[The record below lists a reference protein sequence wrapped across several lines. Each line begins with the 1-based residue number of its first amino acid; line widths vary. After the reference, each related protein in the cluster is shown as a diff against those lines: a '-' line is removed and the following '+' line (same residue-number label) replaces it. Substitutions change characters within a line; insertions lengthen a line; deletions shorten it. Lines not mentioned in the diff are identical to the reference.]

1 MSNLSRS
8 HKIVVWGATGFTG
21 RLVCEHIASN
31 YNSSIKWAMA
41 GRSREKLQQ
50 VRDLIAERCQVDLLD
65 VPLVVADLSDTAS
78 LDEMASDT
86 EVIISTAGPF
96 TRLGTP
102 IVDAAVR
109 NECHYV
115 DITGEAPWVKKMI
128 KEYDSE
134 AESKGIRIIPCCGY
148 DSIPSDLG
156 AMMVVN
162 ELKSRGKKVKSVLS
176 IVGDSKGG
184 VSGGTLASAM
194 EIAADSSLEAKSL
207 SPYALIPEG
216 QTPGSDKDIWGPR
229 YNEPLKKWLAPF
241 VMQVVNSRVVQRSNY
256 LLDWGRQE
264 FSYSEMIAAPG
275 RISAIIIATLTA
287 AFGLAV
293 SQVWLHGILK
303 RVLPSPGEGPSRETM
318 LSGYYKHK
326 IIGESTDG
334 DRVVAIFEDS
344 SRDPGYWGT
353 SRLLLEAGLCLAL
366 QQDELEKLDCPVKKG
381 GVLTPA
387 SALGPV
393 LLERLRSNAGI
404 DCRIVSE

>member
-1 MSNLSRS
+1 MSNLSRT

-21 RLVCEHIASN
+21 RLVCEHIAAN
-31 YNSSIKWAMA
+31 YNSSIRWAMA
-41 GRSREKLQQ
+41 GRSRQKLEE
-50 VRDLIAERCQVDLLD
+50 VRDLIAERCQVDLSD
-65 VPLVVADLSDTAS
+65 IPLVVADLSDRAS
-78 LDEMASDT
+78 LDEMASGT

-128 KEYDSE
+128 QKYDSE
-134 AESKGIRIIPCCGY
+134 AESKGLRIIPCCGY

-194 EIAADSSLEAKSL
+194 EISADSSLRADIQ

-229 YNEPLKKWLAPF
+229 YNKAFKTWLAPF

-256 LLDWGRQE
+256 ILDWGKQT
-264 FSYSEMIAAPG
+264 FSYSEMFAAPG
-275 RISAIIIATLTA
+275 RVSAMIIAIFTA

-303 RVLPSPGEGPSRETM
+303 RVLPSPGEGPSRDTM
-318 LSGYYKHK
+318 LNGLYKHK
-326 IIGESTDG
+326 IIGESIDG
-334 DRVVAIFEDS
+334 DRVVAIFEDLH
-344 SRDPGYWGT
+344 RDPGYWGT

-366 QQDELEKLDCPVKKG
+366 QKDELEKLDCPVKKG

-404 DCRIVSE
+404 DCRIISE

>member
-1 MSNLSRS
+1 
-8 HKIVVWGATGFTG
+8 
-21 RLVCEHIASN
+21 
-31 YNSSIKWAMA
+31 MA
-41 GRSREKLQQ
+41 GRSRQKLEE
-50 VRDLIAERCQVDLLD
+50 VRDLIAERCQVDLSD
-65 VPLVVADLSDTAS
+65 IPLVVADLSDRAS
-78 LDEMASDT
+78 LDEMASGT

-128 KEYDSE
+128 QKYDSE
-134 AESKGIRIIPCCGY
+134 AESKGLRIIPCCGY

-194 EIAADSSLEAKSL
+194 EISADSSLRADNQ

-229 YNEPLKKWLAPF
+229 YNKAFKTWLAPF

-256 LLDWGRQE
+256 ILDWGKQT
-264 FSYSEMIAAPG
+264 FSYSEMFAAPG
-275 RISAIIIATLTA
+275 RVSAMIIAIFTA

-293 SQVWLHGILK
+293 SQVWLYGILK
-303 RVLPSPGEGPSRETM
+303 RVLPSPGEGPSRDTM
-318 LSGYYKHK
+318 LNGLYKHK
-326 IIGESTDG
+326 IIGESIDG
-334 DRVVAIFEDS
+334 DRVVAIFEDLH
-344 SRDPGYWGT
+344 RDPGYWGT

-366 QQDELEKLDCPVKKG
+366 QKDELEKLDCPVKKG

-404 DCRIVSE
+404 DCRIISE

>member
-1 MSNLSRS
+1 MSNLSRT

-21 RLVCEHIASN
+21 RLVCEHIAAN
-31 YNSSIKWAMA
+31 YKSSIRWAMA
-41 GRSREKLQQ
+41 GRSRQKLEE
-50 VRDLIAERCQVDLLD
+50 VRDLIAERCQVDLSD
-65 VPLVVADLSDTAS
+65 IPLVVADLSDRAS
-78 LDEMASDT
+78 LDEMASGT

-128 KEYDSE
+128 QKYDSE
-134 AESKGIRIIPCCGY
+134 AESKGLRIIPCCGY

-194 EIAADSSLEAKSL
+194 EISADSSLRADNQ

-229 YNEPLKKWLAPF
+229 YNKAFKTWLAPF

-256 LLDWGRQE
+256 ILDWGKQT
-264 FSYSEMIAAPG
+264 FSYSEMFAAPG
-275 RISAIIIATLTA
+275 RVSAMIIAIFTA

-293 SQVWLHGILK
+293 SQVWLYGILK
-303 RVLPSPGEGPSRETM
+303 RVLPSPGEGPSRDTM
-318 LSGYYKHK
+318 LNGLYKHK
-326 IIGESTDG
+326 IIGESIDG
-334 DRVVAIFEDS
+334 DRVVAIFEDLH
-344 SRDPGYWGT
+344 RDPGYWGT
-353 SRLLLEAGLCLAL
+353 SSLLLEAGLCLAL
-366 QQDELEKLDCPVKKG
+366 QKDELEKLDCPVKR
-381 GVLTPA
+381 A
-387 SALGPV
+387 
-393 LLERLRSNAGI
+393 E
-404 DCRIVSE
+404 C